1 MGLKMSNSI
10 ANNHLSSLAQ
20 KGRMGDNRILQ
31 FSDGRIEHGNAFE
44 EKLMGDA
51 VGESLVDAIGSKTIN
66 PETGLKENFEPI
78 STTIMALSA
87 LLGAGQAYSSG
98 TIEEEAAK
106 QRAEASRAGLLD
118 VQKSQENLLQSVQA
132 ERSLVGEEFGKKI
145 DDFSRETGLSKG
157 QIKETFTKAA
167 GGTKLAYSG
176 EVESAGEESINV
188 AQERASSMQE
198 GILGEYGKSLG
209 QITASYEKS
218 RAQLKSEESRFQREL
233 ELAKTAQESW
243 YLGKNIRAWG
253 DPQKF
258 WS

>member
-31 FSDGRIEHGNAFE
+31 FSDGRIEHGTREE

-51 VGESLVDAIGSKTIN
+51 LGESLVDAIGAKTIN
-66 PETGLKENFEPI
+66 PETGLKENYAQAV
-78 STTIMALSA
+78 IMGLSA
-87 LLGAGQAYSSG
+87 LLGAGQAYSAG
-98 TIEEEAAK
+98 VIEEEAAK
-106 QRAEASRAGLLD
+106 KRAEAARAGLLD
-118 VQKSQENLLQSVQA
+118 VQKSQVNLLQSVQS

-145 DDFSRETGLSKG
+145 EDFSRETGLSKG

>member
-1 MGLKMSNSI
+1 MAYNTL
-10 ANNHLSSLAQ
+10 ANNHLSSAAQ
-20 KGRMGDNRILQ
+20 KGRRGDDRILQ

-66 PETGLKENFEPI
+66 PETGLKENWLPV
-78 STTIMALSA
+78 IMGLTA
-87 LLGAGQAYSSG
+87 LLGAGQAYGSG
-98 TIEEEAAK
+98 AIAQDAAEIQAEAARQGK
-106 QRAEASRAGLLD
+106 LD
-118 VQKSQENLLQSVQA
+118 VGKAQENLLDFTQA
-132 ERSLVGEEFGKKI
+132 QRSLVGQEFGKKI

>member
-1 MGLKMSNSI
+1 MAYNTL
-10 ANNHLSSLAQ
+10 ANNHLSSAAQ
-20 KGRMGDNRILQ
+20 KGRRGDDRILQ

-66 PETGLKENFEPI
+66 PETGLKENWV
-78 STTIMALSA
+78 SAVIMGLSA
-87 LLGAGQAYSSG
+87 LLGAGQAYSAG
-98 TIEEEAAK
+98 TIEEESAK